1 MYSAVKACMS
11 LPQQLGAGLEQL
23 ALALTPE
30 QQRKLLDYIQLIAKW
45 NKVYNLTAVR
55 EPEAM
60 VSQHLLD
67 SLSVLPHMGQP
78 RHLLDV
84 GSGAGLPGIPLA
96 IAQPE
101 WRVTL
106 LDSVHKKSTFQ
117 RQAVAELGLANVEV
131 ACERV
136 EAWRPAQ
143 PFDAIISR
151 AFSELKEFARLSAH
165 LLRKGGKLYA
175 MKGIHPHEELAQ
187 LSGSAGTQTMRVEEI
202 IPLQVPGL
210 DAERCLI
217 RMSVEEA

>member
-1 MYSAVKACMS
+1 MN
-11 LPQQLGAGLEQL
+11 LPTQLSSGLEQL

-30 QQRKLLDYIQLIAKW
+30 QQQKLLDYIALIDKW

-67 SLSVLPHMGQP
+67 SLSVLPHLGQP
-78 RHLLDV
+78 GRLLDV

-96 IAQPE
+96 IARPE

-106 LDSVHKKSTFQ
+106 LDSIHKKSTFQ
-117 RQAVAELGLANVEV
+117 RQAVAELALANVEV

-136 EAWRPAQ
+136 EAWQ
-143 PFDAIISR
+143 PEQKFDAIISR

-165 LLRKGGKLYA
+165 LLAKGGKLYA
-175 MKGIHPHEELAQ
+175 MKGVHPHEELAQ
-187 LSGSAGTQTMRVEEI
+187 LPKTIRVEEI